1 MSNRIPSGSYQLT
14 SKEIIAHLYCEA
26 QKRDQSWIPAGYSM
40 PHKGDL
46 NIANIDG
53 HLINEPGDAPTDSYV
68 PGGCYLLTTKSRT
81 VILSALCQKIDQ
93 SWQWSG
99 LNITNLNLN
108 ATISNIDGVLTV
120 D

>member
-1 MSNRIPSGSYQLT
+1 MSTWIPSGSYQLT
-14 SKEIIAHLYCEA
+14 SKEIISHLYCES

-40 PHKGDL
+40 PHNGDL

-53 HLINEPGDAPTDSYV
+53 HLINELGNAPSDNYV
-68 PGGCYLLTTKSRT
+68 PGGSYTLTTRNRT
-81 VILSALCQKIDQ
+81 VILSALCQKIDH

-99 LNITNLNLN
+99 LNITNLDRNK
-108 ATISNIDGVLTV
+108 TVSNIDGVLTV